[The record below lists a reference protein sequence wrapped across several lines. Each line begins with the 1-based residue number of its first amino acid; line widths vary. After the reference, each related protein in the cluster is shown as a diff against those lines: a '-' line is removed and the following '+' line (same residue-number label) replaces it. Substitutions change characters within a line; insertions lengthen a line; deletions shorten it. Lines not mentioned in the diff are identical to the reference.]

1 MNAPPPTRLLDRLTG
16 PQRLMLLTAAAVLIV
31 LVGASL
37 FTSPDPT
44 GPSTQPPPP
53 TVAGW
58 QPEAARF
65 ARAYQRY
72 LTGKMS
78 ARRLPATARVREIAA
93 SAGPIPERSSTGPS
107 VLSAVTAIAS
117 PGEAVRATFAV
128 SVDDTTYPLEIA
140 LADGAGTWR
149 TVDLVPP
156 DFATITAPP
165 ATAPTASADLQ
176 RSAAA
181 FARRYLRYASGD
193 RSSWPATS
201 PTLRRQIRSGTDP
214 LPQLTADRSAAK
226 HALRYGPPQ
235 GNTVTVTATVDSST
249 PTAFSFVMRKS
260 RGRWQP
266 FAFVTD
272 NG

>member
-1 MNAPPPTRLLDRLTG
+1 MTATPPPRMLDRLTG

-37 FTSPDPT
+37 FTNLDSP
-44 GPSTQPPPP
+44 GPATQSRPA

-58 QPEAARF
+58 QPAADRF
-65 ARAYQRY
+65 ARAYARY
-72 LTGKMS
+72 LTGKAP
-78 ARRLPATARVREIAA
+78 ARSLPATARARTIAA
-93 SAGPIPERSSTGPS
+93 AGGAIPEPSSTGS
-107 VLSAVTAIAS
+107 AVLSAVTAIAS

-128 SVDDTTYPLEIA
+128 RVDDTTYPVEIA
-140 LADGAGTWR
+140 LAAGAGTWR
-149 TVDLVPP
+149 VVDLVPP

-165 ATAPTASADLQ
+165 ATAPTTPPDLQ

-193 RSSWPATS
+193 HSSWPATS

-214 LPQLTADRSAAK
+214 LPQLTADLSAATP
-226 HALRYGPPQ
+226 ALRYGPPQ
-235 GNTVTVTATVDSST
+235 DNTVTVTATVETST
-249 PTAFSFVMRKS
+249 PTAFSFVMRKTY
-260 RGRWQP
+260 GRWQP

-272 NG
+272 ND